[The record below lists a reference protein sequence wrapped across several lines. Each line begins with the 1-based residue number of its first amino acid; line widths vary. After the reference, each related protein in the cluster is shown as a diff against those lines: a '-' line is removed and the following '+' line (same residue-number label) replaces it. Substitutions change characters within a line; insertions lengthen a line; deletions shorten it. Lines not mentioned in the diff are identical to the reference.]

1 MNGAYNFK
9 LYKGY
14 LPIQSTFSG
23 TIEYPLYKSLTMY
36 HMPFSS
42 PYRTQSLTSNA
53 CSLNLS
59 RKFNGV
65 LICESMQSTTNE
77 KFYQPKKKK
86 NKKINKPKT
95 NISFP

>member
-1 MNGAYNFK
+1 
-9 LYKGY
+9 
-14 LPIQSTFSG
+14 
-23 TIEYPLYKSLTMY
+23 
-36 HMPFSS
+36 MPFSS

-86 NKKINKPKT
+86 KKKKKKTKKKKNKKINKPKT